1 MTAIDEVTDFD
12 LESESGEGSTH
23 MGLRIAGVVVLAALN
38 GLLFWHLGTRLLDH
52 GKVGLITLVY
62 TTMIGLY
69 MISRFILAAFYR
81 KPKDVGLV
89 PTVAVI
95 IPAFNEGR
103 SVLRTIEACLR
114 QDYPE
119 DKIRII
125 CIDDGSTDDTFA
137 HMQLAEIVHGDRL
150 TCVTLG
156 ENRGKRAAMS
166 EGVRLTDSEICVFVD
181 SDSEPAHD
189 GIYKLVQGFA
199 QEDVGAISGLTH
211 ARNSQ
216 DNNLTRMQ
224 AARYYISFQLLKA
237 SESVLGAV
245 VCCSGCFSA
254 YRRSAIEPLL
264 EPWEA
269 QTFLGA
275 PCTFGDDR
283 SLTNMVIRAR
293 FRTIYHSGAL
303 AWTQVPDTYRGFFR
317 QQQRWKKSWLRETPI
332 FLGHVWRS
340 RPVAFP
346 STLVTTVAG
355 FASPVVLIV
364 NLILYPA
371 LGLALPVIYLL
382 GLILIALAY
391 GIYHHSMSGN
401 GQWKWAVIGTA
412 FYVLFAPQMF
422 WALARVRDG
431 SWGTRAA

>member
-1 MTAIDEVTDFD
+1 
-12 LESESGEGSTH
+12 
-23 MGLRIAGVVVLAALN
+23 
-38 GLLFWHLGTRLLDH
+38 
-52 GKVGLITLVY
+52 
-62 TTMIGLY
+62 
-69 MISRFILAAFYR
+69 
-81 KPKDVGLV
+81 
-89 PTVAVI
+89 
-95 IPAFNEGR
+95 
-103 SVLRTIEACLR
+103 
-114 QDYPE
+114 
-119 DKIRII
+119 
-125 CIDDGSTDDTFA
+125 
-137 HMQLAEIVHGDRL
+137 
-150 TCVTLG
+150 
-156 ENRGKRAAMS
+156 
-166 EGVRLTDSEICVFVD
+166 
-181 SDSEPAHD
+181 
-189 GIYKLVQGFA
+189 
-199 QEDVGAISGLTH
+199 
-211 ARNSQ
+211 
-216 DNNLTRMQ
+216 MQ

-346 STLVTTVAG
+346 STFVTTVAG
-355 FASPVVLIV
+355 FASPIVLIV
-364 NLILYPA
+364 NLVLYPA

-391 GIYHHSMSGN
+391 GIFHHTMSGSS
-401 GQWKWAVIGTA
+401 QWKWAVVGTG